1 MQSSIPMMALLML
14 FGIQVYRLE
23 PQEKEKCSELVQLA
37 FPDAKQIAW
46 AQFPISQN
54 DIERVREECQQT
66 WLCDTLNILVA
77 KSSAGTDGY
86 AVVDNVRGKDQL
98 ITYLVIV
105 SSNLVVKSVEIISYR
120 ESFGGEIRNHQW
132 REQFEGKTP
141 DDKLSMSGEI
151 RNITG
156 ATISARAITAGV
168 RKILCTLRL
177 IRERL
182 PR

>member
-1 MQSSIPMMALLML
+1 M
-14 FGIQVYRLE
+14 
-23 PQEKEKCSELVQLA
+23 QLA
-37 FPDAKQIAW
+37 FPDANQIAW
-46 AQFPISQN
+46 AQLPISQD
-54 DIERVREECQQT
+54 DIETVREECQQI
-66 WLCDTLNILVA
+66 WLRDTLNLFVV
-77 KSSAGTDGY
+77 KSPAGIDGY
-86 AVVDNVRGKDQL
+86 AVVDDVKGKDQL

-132 REQFEGKTP
+132 REQFDGKTP
-141 DDKLSMSGEI
+141 DDKLLMPGEI

-168 RKILCTLRL
+168 RKILCTLHI